1 MSMFESGN
9 GDDVDGATLV
19 EQDAADEPDMQASL
33 MGLSRLVTRGLTLDD
48 VLIRVAQFAVD
59 AIPGAEGA
67 GVTLLEED
75 RADTVVASAPFV
87 REVDAIQYGLGEGPC
102 ITAVAERR
110 TVLSGSLGAE
120 SMWPRFG
127 PEVERLGVHSVLS
140 LPLLI
145 PDRPIGAM
153 NIYAH
158 ARDAFDDHSARLG
171 EWFAAPAAV
180 SVYNAQV
187 LAQTRRLATN
197 LHTALTTRAVIDQ
210 AIGIMMSRN
219 GGTPDEARDRLRT
232 FSQQWN
238 RKLVDVAQRIVAAAV
253 RRAERPDM

>member
-1 MSMFESGN
+1 MSRFGSGN
-9 GDDVDGATLV
+9 GDDVDGALPA
-19 EQDAADEPDMQASL
+19 EQEAADELDMQASL
-33 MGLSRLVTRGLTLDD
+33 AGLSRLVTGGLTLSD
-48 VLIRVAQFAVD
+48 VLVRVAQFAVD

-67 GVTLLEED
+67 GVTLLEKD

-110 TVLSGSLGAE
+110 TVSSGSLGAE
-120 SMWPRFG
+120 PTWPRFG

-145 PDRPIGAM
+145 PDRAIGAM
-153 NIYAH
+153 NVYAH
-158 ARDAFDDHSARLG
+158 AGDAFSDHAARLG
-171 EWFAAPAAV
+171 ELFAGPAAV

-197 LHTALTTRAVIDQ
+197 LHTALTTRAIIDQ

-219 GGTPDEARDRLRT
+219 GGTPEEALDRLRT

-238 RKLVDVAQRIVAAAV
+238 RELLDVAQRIVTAAV
-253 RRAERPDM
+253 RRAEGPDR